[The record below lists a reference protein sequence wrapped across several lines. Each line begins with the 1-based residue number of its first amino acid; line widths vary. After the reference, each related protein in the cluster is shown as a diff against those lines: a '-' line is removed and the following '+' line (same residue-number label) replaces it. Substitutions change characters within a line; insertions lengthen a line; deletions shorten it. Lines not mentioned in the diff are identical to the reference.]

1 MYYYSGTLVQGYVL
15 YFMSQGGILSID
27 SHNKHKKSPEFVLR
41 AFFGTHMNMKRIP
54 LVRTI
59 LLCVCALLV
68 TGCASM
74 SKLKNYS
81 ANELYRGYLAKD
93 KVILA
98 LDGKIIHVEGM
109 ITRIDQSK
117 LNDMFI
123 ELNSRV
129 IVILRSDEIIK
140 ISKIGLKNGDTI
152 TIVGNFDGEGVLSKW
167 LTNADNRVLVIE
179 NAQIIDKDC
188 WYDLENFENP
198 LFF

>member
-1 MYYYSGTLVQGYVL
+1 
-15 YFMSQGGILSID
+15 
-27 SHNKHKKSPEFVLR
+27 
-41 AFFGTHMNMKRIP
+41 
-54 LVRTI
+54 
-59 LLCVCALLV
+59 
-68 TGCASM
+68 M

-98 LDGKIIHVEGM
+98 LDGKIIHVEGT

-129 IVILRSDEIIK
+129 IVILRNDEIIK

-188 WYDLENFENP
+188 WYDLENFDNP

>member
-1 MYYYSGTLVQGYVL
+1 
-15 YFMSQGGILSID
+15 
-27 SHNKHKKSPEFVLR
+27 
-41 AFFGTHMNMKRIP
+41 
-54 LVRTI
+54 
-59 LLCVCALLV
+59 
-68 TGCASM
+68 M

-98 LDGKIIHVEGM
+98 LDGKIIHVEGR

-129 IVILRSDEIIK
+129 IVILRNDEIIK

>member
-1 MYYYSGTLVQGYVL
+1 
-15 YFMSQGGILSID
+15 
-27 SHNKHKKSPEFVLR
+27 
-41 AFFGTHMNMKRIP
+41 
-54 LVRTI
+54 
-59 LLCVCALLV
+59 
-68 TGCASM
+68 M

-98 LDGKIIHVEGM
+98 LDGKIIHVEGR

-123 ELNSRV
+123 ELNSRI
-129 IVILRSDEIIK
+129 IVILRNDEIIK

>member
-1 MYYYSGTLVQGYVL
+1 
-15 YFMSQGGILSID
+15 
-27 SHNKHKKSPEFVLR
+27 
-41 AFFGTHMNMKRIP
+41 
-54 LVRTI
+54 
-59 LLCVCALLV
+59 
-68 TGCASM
+68 M

-98 LDGKIIHVEGM
+98 LDGKIIHVEGT

-129 IVILRSDEIIK
+129 IVILRNDEIIK